1 MSWLGFVL
9 LALGL
14 YLAFKLVGALL
25 KIAMVV
31 LALVGAYW
39 IAAPHLGWP
48 TVSDLVYVFGPDLG
62 GRRIEELADPSKLA
76 KQATDRVVEGVI
88 ERSGLPVSE
97 PEPAGQEAPVHG
109 DAPDPSRQAKPDDAA
124 PEASQ
129 P

>member
-48 TVSDLVYVFGPDLG
+48 TVSELFYVLGPDLG
-62 GRRIEELADPSKLA
+62 GQRIEELADPSKLA
-76 KQATDRVVEGVI
+76 KRATDHVVDEVI
-88 ERSGLPVSE
+88 QRSGLPVSE
-97 PEPAGQEAPVHG
+97 PEQQAPA
-109 DAPDPSRQAKPDDAA
+109 DDAA
-124 PEASQ
+124 PQ
-129 P
+129 PQPQSHPPEQDEPAL

>member
-62 GRRIEELADPSKLA
+62 GERIEELADPSKLA
-76 KQATDRVVEGVI
+76 KRATDHVVDEVI

-97 PEPAGQEAPVHG
+97 PASEPAPQAP
-109 DAPDPSRQAKPDDAA
+109 ADDAA
-124 PEASQ
+124 PQLQGHPPEQDEPAL
-129 P
+129 